1 MKRESFYLSGRISIL
16 SYSQFYHASCPT
28 SFCPLSSFCPIC
40 NAEISSKLLVKDV
53 FFVDVLSKSGEWDD
67 EVVVYAD
74 GSWHPRA
81 RKDVKRETEAASDEV
96 VLEDDDDAGDVDD
109 GDDIQVTNVK
119 KAEAVVVDL
128 TEDSFVEVGDDDDD
142 VVVL

>member
-1 MKRESFYLSGRISIL
+1 MIE
-16 SYSQFYHASCPT
+16 
-28 SFCPLSSFCPIC
+28 
-40 NAEISSKLLVKDV
+40 DV

-81 RKDVKRETEAASDEV
+81 RKDAKRETKAASDEV
-96 VLEDDDDAGDVDD
+96 VLGDEDDGGGVDD
-109 GDDIQVTNVK
+109 GDIQVTNVK
-119 KAEAVVVDL
+119 KAETVVVDL
-128 TEDSFVEVGDDDDD
+128 TEDSFVEVGDDDD